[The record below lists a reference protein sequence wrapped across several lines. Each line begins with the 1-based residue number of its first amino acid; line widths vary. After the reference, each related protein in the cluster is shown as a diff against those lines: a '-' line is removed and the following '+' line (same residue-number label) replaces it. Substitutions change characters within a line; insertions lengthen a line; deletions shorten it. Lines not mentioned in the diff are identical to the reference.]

1 MLKRILLMAGVS
13 ALATGTVSA
22 QQVTLDYWL
31 WDAPQKPAYE
41 VCAAAFTAKNPNIAI
56 KISQFGWG
64 DYWTGITTGFVSG
77 TAPDVFVNNVSRFPE
92 FLDNGQMTNLS
103 PPIARDNVPVD
114 IFREGL
120 VELWSDQN
128 GDLWGM
134 PKDWDTI
141 ALVYNADLLAEKG
154 IDPAYL
160 NDLTWNPTDGGTCG
174 ELIKTLAVDAKG
186 NDGTSPDFDKNA
198 VERYGLVNSKYE
210 GIGQVGWSHLATELG
225 FKHLDAAW
233 GSDYN
238 YDSPALADT
247 LGWLRQLTL
256 DKVAIPLAEMGE
268 LGGAALLHAGKG
280 ALLFDGSW
288 RVNFHTQNAP
298 FKVGFAPIPKGPD
311 GTRKSNL
318 NGVAD
323 AIWTGTDNPEEAW
336 EWVKFMG
343 SRECQDLI
351 GQQAVVFPAI
361 PESTTIAQE
370 THARNG
376 VDVSAYIDIATPDQT
391 FLNPVTYHGSE
402 GLSILNAAFDRIFL
416 GTEDIQPILAE
427 ANEEVKSLF

>member
-1 MLKRILLMAGVS
+1 MRKRLMLMAGIS
-13 ALATGTVSA
+13 AFATGTATA

-64 DYWTGITTGFVSG
+64 DYWTGVTTGFVSG

-92 FLDNGQMTNLS
+92 FLDNGQLTDLT
-103 PPIARDNVPVD
+103 PLIERDGVPVD
-114 IFREGL
+114 IFRPGL
-120 VELWSDQN
+120 VDLWSAED
-128 GDLWGM
+128 GHLYGM

-154 IDPAYL
+154 IDPSSL
-160 NDLTWNPTDGGTCG
+160 NDLTWNPTDGGSFG
-174 ELIKTLAVDAKG
+174 QLIRTLAVDSKG
-186 NDGTSPDFDKNA
+186 NDGASPAYDKA
-198 VERYGLVNSKYE
+198 SVERYGLVNSKYE
-210 GIGQVGWSHLATELG
+210 GIGQVGWSHLATEIG
-225 FKHLDAAW
+225 FKHLEAPW
-233 GSDYN
+233 GGDYH
-238 YDSPALADT
+238 YDSPALAET
-247 LGWLRQLTL
+247 LTWLRQLTI

-268 LGGAALLHAGKG
+268 LGGAALFHAGKG

-323 AIWTGTDNPEEAW
+323 AIWTGTDNPAEAW
-336 EWVKFMG
+336 EWVKFLG

-361 PESTTIAQE
+361 PESTAIAQE
-370 THARNG
+370 THQAKG
-376 VDVSAYIDIATPDQT
+376 VDVSAYVDIATPDQT

-402 GLSILNAAFDRIFL
+402 VLSIVNAAFDKIFL
-416 GTEDIQPILAE
+416 GTDDVAPILKQ
-427 ANEEVKSLF
+427 ANDEVRALF